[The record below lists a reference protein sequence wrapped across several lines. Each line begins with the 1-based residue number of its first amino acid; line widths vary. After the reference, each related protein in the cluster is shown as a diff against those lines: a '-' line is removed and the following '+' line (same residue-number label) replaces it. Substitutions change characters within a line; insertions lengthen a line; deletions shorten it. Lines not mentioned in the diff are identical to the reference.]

1 MTAAA
6 IRLVTPSAALLDGYA
21 AALRAGWSP
30 NTMRDVSADE
40 LEAVEADGAAFLD
53 DLNQNRGVI
62 KLPDGREVPRLPAQV
77 FWISDGD
84 FCGVI
89 GLRYQD
95 GSDELP
101 PYVPGHIGYSVV
113 PWKQGRGY
121 ATAALGALLPVAREA
136 GLRVV
141 TISCDSGNAASQK
154 VVLSNGGVL
163 AQVLPDAEKRNV
175 KKLVFRIGL

>member
-1 MTAAA
+1 MTVSA
-6 IRLVTPSAALLDGYA
+6 ITLATPDALLLEGYA

-62 KLPDGREVPRLPAQV
+62 KLADGREVPRLPAQV
-77 FWISDGD
+77 FWISDGE

-95 GSDELP
+95 GTDDLP

-121 ATAALGALLPVAREA
+121 ATAALRALLPVAREA

-141 TISCDSGNAASQK
+141 TISCDSDNAASQK

-163 AQVLPDAEKRNV
+163 VQVLPDAEKNDV
-175 KKLVFRIGL
+175 KKLVFRIEL

>member
-1 MTAAA
+1 MTDAA
-6 IRLVTPSAALLDGYA
+6 IRLVTPSAVLLEGYA

-62 KLPDGREVPRLPAQV
+62 KLADGREVPRLPAKV
-77 FWISDGD
+77 FWISDGE

-95 GSDELP
+95 GSDALP

-121 ATAALGALLPVAREA
+121 ASAALAALLPVARDV
-136 GLRVV
+136 GLAVV
-141 TISCDSGNAASQK
+141 TISCDSDNAASQK
-154 VVLSNGGVL
+154 VVLANGGVL
-163 AQVLPDAEKRNV
+163 AQVLPDAEKSSV
-175 KKLVFRIGL
+175 KKLVFRIEL